1 MRQIDLQVCFVC
13 ANRVVYLH
21 TFNIVHGSRAPAH
34 GLVSSQILPF
44 SQFSI
49 RATKDIILRDKAAI
63 IHIFVVFH
71 LCVRTLVQQPHRNT
85 PMLPTLLD
93 STTVFKVK
101 SKETLDGGIFNKR
114 FSVLPYIIEQFSLMD
129 NKNPN

>member
-1 MRQIDLQVCFVC
+1 MC

-21 TFNIVHGSRAPAH
+21 TFNIVHGSRASTH

-44 SQFSI
+44 SQVSI
-49 RATKDIILRDKAAI
+49 RTTKDIILRDKAAI
-63 IHIFVVFH
+63 IHSFVVFH
-71 LCVRTLVQQPHRNT
+71 LCVRTLVQPHRNT

-101 SKETLDGGIFNKR
+101 SKETLDSGIFNKR